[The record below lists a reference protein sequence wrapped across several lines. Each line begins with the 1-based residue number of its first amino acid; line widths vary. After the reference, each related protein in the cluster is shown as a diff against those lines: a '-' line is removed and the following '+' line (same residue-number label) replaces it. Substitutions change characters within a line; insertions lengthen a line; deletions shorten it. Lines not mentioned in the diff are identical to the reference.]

1 VVGEDCAQKLFDR
14 MSKPLLYR
22 RSSIFS
28 VILRIHKLRE
38 TESFVLFPGE
48 SSSRLQWTFVQ
59 VRHKSGG
66 GGWRPKQKVYHR
78 VHDLDKAIDLNKKP
92 SLILQLKSIIQAQK
106 HGSLLLRDLEKHV
119 GFVHKWNLMAAIE
132 KYPTIFYVG
141 GGHKEPPFVML
152 TEKAKKIAAEESEAT
167 ESMEPILVNNLR
179 KLLMM
184 SVDCRVPLEKVEFIQ
199 SAMGLPQDFKST
211 LIPKY
216 TEFFSLKVI
225 NGKVNLVLENWDSS
239 LAITARED
247 RLSREGFSESVGDRK
262 RVRITKD
269 GNFLGRNAFKISFPP
284 GFRPNASYLEEFEKW
299 QKMEFPS
306 PYLNARRF
314 DAADPKARKRVVAV
328 LHELLSLT
336 MEKRVTCAQLD
347 AFHSEY
353 LLPSRLIL
361 CLIKHQGIFYI
372 TNKGARGTV
381 FLKDAYAGS
390 NLIEK
395 CPLLLF
401 HDRFVALCG
410 RKEVNLSNE
419 MQSSSVF
426 S

>member
-1 VVGEDCAQKLFDR
+1 
-14 MSKPLLYR
+14 MSKPLQFR
-22 RSSIFS
+22 RCLISSG
-28 VILRIHKLRE
+28 LIHFLKKSMFRE
-38 TESFVLFPGE
+38 SENLVLFP
-48 SSSRLQWTFVQ
+48 VQ

-66 GGWRPKQKVYHR
+66 GFRPKKKVYHR
-78 VHDLDKAIDLNKKP
+78 VHELDKAIDLKKKP
-92 SLILQLKSIIQAQK
+92 TLILQLKSMIQAQK
-106 HGSLLLRDLEKHV
+106 HGRILLRDLEKHV
-119 GFVHKWNLMAAIE
+119 GFVQKWNLMAAIE
-132 KYPTIFYVG
+132 KYPSIFHVG
-141 GGHKEPPFVML
+141 GGIREPPYVTL
-152 TEKAKKIAAEESEAT
+152 TEKAQKIAAEEGEAI

-199 SAMGLPQDFKST
+199 SAMGLPHDFKSN

-216 TEFFSLKVI
+216 PDFFSLKVV
-225 NGKVNLVLENWDSS
+225 NGKVHLVLENWDSS

-247 RLSREGFSESVGDRK
+247 RLSRVLEPRESIK
-262 RVRITKD
+262 KVRITKD
-269 GNFLGRNAFKISFPP
+269 GNFLGRNAFKVSFPP

-314 DAADPKARKRVVAV
+314 DVADPKARKRVVAV

-381 FLKDAYAGS
+381 FLKEGYAGS
-390 NLIEK
+390 SLIEN

-401 HDRFVALCG
+401 QERFVALCG
-410 RKEVNLSNE
+410 RREVSVCSQ
-419 MQSSSVF
+419 MQSSSVI

>member
-1 VVGEDCAQKLFDR
+1 
-14 MSKPLLYR
+14 MSKPLLHR
-22 RSSIFS
+22 RYSISSCLVKEYENVALKS
-28 VILRIHKLRE
+28 C
-38 TESFVLFPGE
+38 
-48 SSSRLQWTFVQ
+48 SRSRWMFVQ
-59 VRHKSGG
+59 ERHKSS
-66 GGWRPKQKVYHR
+66 GGWRPKKKVYHR
-78 VHDLDKAIDLNKKP
+78 VHELDKAIDLKKKP
-92 SLILQLKSIIQAQK
+92 SLILQLKSIIQAQR
-106 HGSLLLRDLEKHV
+106 HGTILLRDLEKHV

-132 KYPTIFYVG
+132 KYPSIFYVG
-141 GGHKEPPFVML
+141 GGNKEPPFVKL
-152 TEKAKKIAAEESEAT
+152 NEKANKIASEEDEAIV
-167 ESMEPILVNNLR
+167 SMEPIVVKNLR

-184 SVDCRVPLEKVEFIQ
+184 SVDCRVPLEKVELFQ
-199 SAMGLPQDFKST
+199 SALGLPHDFKTT

-216 TEFFSLKVI
+216 PEFFSLKVI
-225 NGKVNLVLENWDSS
+225 NGKVHLLLENWDSS
-239 LAITARED
+239 LAITAREH
-247 RLSREGFSESVGDRK
+247 RLTREGIVEPIGERK

-269 GNFLGRNAFKISFPP
+269 GNFLGRNAFKVDFPP

-336 MEKRVTCAQLD
+336 MERRVTCAQLD

-353 LLPSRLIL
+353 MLPSRLIL

-381 FLKDAYAGS
+381 FLKEAYAGS

-401 HDRFVALCG
+401 HERFVALCG
-410 RKEVNLSNE
+410 RREVSLCNE
-419 MQSSSVF
+419 TMASSVI

>member
-1 VVGEDCAQKLFDR
+1 
-14 MSKPLLYR
+14 MSKPLQCR
-22 RSSIFS
+22 RCLISSCLNQF
-28 VILRIHKLRE
+28 LEKGMFG
-38 TESFVLFPGE
+38 ESENLVLFPV
-48 SSSRLQWTFVQ
+48 QWTFVQ

-66 GGWRPKQKVYHR
+66 GFRPKKKIYHR
-78 VHDLDKAIDLNKKP
+78 VHELDKAIDLKKKP
-92 SLILQLKSIIQAQK
+92 ALILQLKSMIQSQK
-106 HGSLLLRDLEKHV
+106 HGRVLLRDLEKHV
-119 GFVHKWNLMAAIE
+119 GFVQKWNLMAAIE
-132 KYPTIFYVG
+132 KYPSIFHVG
-141 GGHKEPPFVML
+141 GGNREPPFAML
-152 TEKAKKIAAEESEAT
+152 TEKAQKIADEEGEAI

-199 SAMGLPQDFKST
+199 SAMGLPHDFKSN

-216 TEFFSLKVI
+216 PDFFSLKVV
-225 NGKVNLVLENWDSS
+225 NGKVHLVLENWDSS

-247 RLSREGFSESVGDRK
+247 KLAREGVLENRK
-262 RVRITKD
+262 KVRITKD
-269 GNFLGRNAFKISFPP
+269 GNFLGPNAFRVSFPP

-314 DAADPKARKRVVAV
+314 DVADPKARKRVVAL

-381 FLKDAYAGS
+381 FLKEGYDGS

-401 HDRFVALCG
+401 QERFVALCG
-410 RKEVNLSNE
+410 RREVNVCNE
-419 MQSSSVF
+419 MQSSNVIS
-426 S
+426 

>member
-1 VVGEDCAQKLFDR
+1 MGQITKKVKATIINRVVSEVGPFHECPF
-14 MSKPLLYR
+14 
-22 RSSIFS
+22 
-28 VILRIHKLRE
+28 HKA
-38 TESFVLFPGE
+38 
-48 SSSRLQWTFVQ
+48 
-59 VRHKSGG
+59 RHKSGG
-66 GGWRPKQKVYHR
+66 GFRPKKKVYHR
-78 VHDLDKAIDLNKKP
+78 VHELDKAIDLKKKP
-92 SLILQLKSIIQAQK
+92 SLILQLKSMIQAHK
-106 HGSLLLRDLEKHV
+106 HGRVLLGIWRS
-119 GFVHKWNLMAAIE
+119 I
-132 KYPTIFYVG
+132 
-141 GGHKEPPFVML
+141 EPPCVML
-152 TEKAKKIAAEESEAT
+152 TEKAQKIADEEGEAL

-199 SAMGLPQDFKST
+199 SAMGLPHDFK
-211 LIPKY
+211 K
-216 TEFFSLKVI
+216 
-225 NGKVNLVLENWDSS
+225 NWDSS
-239 LAITARED
+239 LAMTARED
-247 RLSREGFSESVGDRK
+247 RLSRVLEPSEYRK
-262 RVRITKD
+262 KVRITKD
-269 GNFLGRNAFKISFPP
+269 GNFLGPNAFKVSFPP

-314 DAADPKARKRVVAV
+314 DSADPKARKRVVAV

-381 FLKDAYAGS
+381 FLKEGYDGS
-390 NLIEK
+390 SLIEK

-401 HDRFVALCG
+401 QERFVALCG
-410 RKEVNLSNE
+410 RREVSVCNE
-419 MQSSSVF
+419 MQSSSF
-426 S
+426 IS

>member
-1 VVGEDCAQKLFDR
+1 MFREVENVVL
-14 MSKPLLYR
+14 
-22 RSSIFS
+22 
-28 VILRIHKLRE
+28 
-38 TESFVLFPGE
+38 
-48 SSSRLQWTFVQ
+48 
-59 VRHKSGG
+59 VRHSSG
-66 GGWRPKQKVYHR
+66 GGWRPKKKIYHR
-78 VHDLDKAIDLNKKP
+78 VHELDKAIDLKKKP
-92 SLILQLKSIIQAQK
+92 ALILELKSIIQTQK
-106 HGSLLLRDLEKHV
+106 HGSILLRDLEKHV

-132 KYPTIFYVG
+132 KYPSIFYVG
-141 GGHKEPPFVML
+141 GGNKEPPFVML
-152 TEKAKKIAAEESEAT
+152 TEKAKEIAAEEGEAI
-167 ESMEPILVNNLR
+167 ESMEPILVKNLR

-184 SVDCRVPLEKVEFIQ
+184 SIDCQVPLEKVEFIQ
-199 SAMGLPQDFKST
+199 SAMGLPHDFKST

-216 TEFFSLKVI
+216 PEFFSLKVI

-247 RLSREGFSESVGDRK
+247 KLSREGVLVEPIGNRK
-262 RVRITKD
+262 KVRITKD

-381 FLKDAYAGS
+381 FLKEAYDGS
-390 NLIEK
+390 SLIEK

-401 HDRFVALCG
+401 HERFVALCG
-410 RKEVNLSNE
+410 RREVSLRNE
-419 MQSSSVF
+419 KLSSSVI